1 MKHQYKLIISFLI
14 ILVIFSACTTNS
26 GKDTL
31 EFIVN
36 QNSPQIPIGEIELQ
50 FTTLMGMGG
59 LRKQTVNVIYFPVE
73 DAVCLLYRQD
83 FMNYHQFW
91 SRMGRQAFI
100 TALQN
105 YNQDYETRSL
115 ERRGGRNAARKYGTV
130 RGYLIWQQ
138 FSIAVRARANMNVEL
153 GYAFK
158 DRMPYFTISQREAEY
173 KDAVTRDNDRTSQ
186 NITMYF
192 TRAQAAE
199 LAALFEQHHLNELI
213 SRDAG
218 SVHPLETADI
228 DIDYY

>member
-1 MKHQYKLIISFLI
+1 M
-14 ILVIFSACTTNS
+14 FSACTTNS
-26 GKDTL
+26 GKDRV

-36 QNSPQIPIGEIELQ
+36 HNSPQISVGEIELQ
-50 FTTLMGMGG
+50 FTALLGMGG
-59 LRKQTVNVIYFPVE
+59 LRKQTVNVLYYPAE

-83 FMNYHQFW
+83 FMNYQQFW
-91 SRMGRQAFI
+91 SRSGRQGFI
-100 TALQN
+100 NALQK
-105 YNQDYETRSL
+105 YNEDYEARSL

-158 DRMPYFTISQREAEY
+158 ERVPYFTVSQREAEY

-199 LAALFEQHHLNELI
+199 LAVLFEQHYLNELI
-213 SRDAG
+213 SRNAD
-218 SVHPLETADI
+218 SVHPLETTDI
-228 DIDYY
+228 DIDYYYE